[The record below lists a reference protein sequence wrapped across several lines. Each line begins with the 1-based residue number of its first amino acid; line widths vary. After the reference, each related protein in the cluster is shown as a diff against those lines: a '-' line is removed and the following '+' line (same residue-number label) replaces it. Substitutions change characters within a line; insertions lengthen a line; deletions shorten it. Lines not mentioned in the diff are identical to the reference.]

1 MGIPT
6 ISMAWME
13 RPTLR
18 CELRLALLMLMAY
31 AMATSGED
39 GVHPLRAEEDDS
51 APLDLFLELSGTWA
65 PMANVTATAAAKK
78 SQDVAT
84 ASAASDAANADFANA
99 AKLLM
104 SHTHK
109 IEALTK
115 KAKEAVKGGKDE
127 KERHAEGVD
136 ADAANSKEETEQAA
150 DNVRETK
157 EAAKE
162 AIGEWHKAA
171 KEQQRAASSA
181 IGKAQLEASAH
192 RAKAQMVLS
201 KAKAVA
207 DKLED
212 KAQEATEAA
221 SQLKG
226 SAEENAKQAEHMQ
239 DGLEEKH
246 EDVAAEKAKAEAAAD
261 KSKRT

>member
-51 APLDLFLELSGTWA
+51 APLDLFLELSGTAAAA
-65 PMANVTATAAAKK
+65 PMANVTAAAAAKK

-109 IEALTK
+109 IKALTK

-192 RAKAQMVLS
+192 RAKAQIR
-201 KAKAVA
+201 A
-207 DKLED
+207 DITTD
-212 KAQEATEAA
+212 
-221 SQLKG
+221 
-226 SAEENAKQAEHMQ
+226 AEHAGLLLDHVVWEFNLGRSLLCHLFLLWQ
-239 DGLEEKH
+239 DWISNRSS
-246 EDVAAEKAKAEAAAD
+246 
-261 KSKRT
+261 KSTRQARHL